1 MKLKPLGNR
10 ILVKPKET
18 EEKTT
23 GGIYIPD
30 SAKDKT
36 QEGEVLAVGDGKEVN
51 VKVGDLIL
59 HEKYAGTEITIN
71 GSKNL
76 IMDIKDVLAVIHS

>member
-1 MKLKPLGNR
+1 MNLKPLGNR

-51 VKVGDLIL
+51 VKVGDLII

-71 GSKNL
+71 GHKNL
-76 IMDIKDVLAVIHS
+76 VMDVKDVLAVIYL